1 MKVLVMVITVFL
13 VSGCGTYLSMEEL
26 EHQAML
32 TGDWSAVEKRER
44 ILERRESRSGKICPA
59 GLVAVC
65 DSAMQT
71 NRCTCVENDNLR
83 AILTG
88 L

>member
-1 MKVLVMVITVFL
+1 MKVLAMILTVFL
-13 VSGCGTYLSMEEL
+13 VTGCGTYHSMEEL

-44 ILERRESRSGKICPA
+44 ILERRKSRSRKICPA

-65 DSAMQT
+65 DSALPAE
-71 NRCTCVENDNLR
+71 RCSCVETDNLR